1 MERIVQ
7 YLDELEDLVCA
18 VLTMKERIRRALQI
32 LFVVVTSLLLQAL
45 GILLALSQPPL
56 ALAAV
61 SLLIV
66 GMMYKSVTSPIT
78 QELVVS

>member
-18 VLTMKERIRRALQI
+18 MLTIKERIRRALQI
-32 LFVVVTSLLLQAL
+32 LVVLVTSLLFQAL

-56 ALAAV
+56 ALATV

-66 GMMYKSVTSPIT
+66 GMMYKSVTSPISR
-78 QELVVS
+78 ELVLS

>member
-18 VLTMKERIRRALQI
+18 MLTIKERIRRALQI
-32 LFVVVTSLLLQAL
+32 LFVLVTSLLLQAL

-66 GMMYKSVTSPIT
+66 GMMYKSVTSPISR
-78 QELVVS
+78 ELVLS

>member
-18 VLTMKERIRRALQI
+18 MLTVEERIRRALQV
-32 LFVVVTSLLLQAL
+32 LFVLVTSLLLQAL

-66 GMMYKSVTSPIT
+66 GMMYKSVTSPISR
-78 QELVVS
+78 ELVLS

>member
-18 VLTMKERIRRALQI
+18 MLTMKERIRRVLQI
-32 LFVVVTSLLLQAL
+32 LFVLITSLLLQAL
-45 GILLALSQPPL
+45 GILLAFSQPPL

-66 GMMYKSVTSPIT
+66 GMMYKSVTSPISR
-78 QELVVS
+78 ELVLS

>member
-1 MERIVQ
+1 LERIVQ

-18 VLTMKERIRRALQI
+18 MLTVEERIRRALQI
-32 LFVVVTSLLLQAL
+32 LFVLVTSLLLQAL

-66 GMMYKSVTSPIT
+66 GMMYKSVTSPISR
-78 QELVVS
+78 ELVLS

>member
-18 VLTMKERIRRALQI
+18 ILTVEERIRRALQI
-32 LFVVVTSLLLQAL
+32 LFVLVTSLLLQAL

-66 GMMYKSVTSPIT
+66 GMMYKSVTSPISR
-78 QELVVS
+78 ELVLS

>member
-1 MERIVQ
+1 LERIVQ

-18 VLTMKERIRRALQI
+18 MLTIKERIRRALQI
-32 LFVVVTSLLLQAL
+32 LFVLVTSLLLQAL

-66 GMMYKSVTSPIT
+66 GMMYKSVTSPISR
-78 QELVVS
+78 ELVLS

>member
-18 VLTMKERIRRALQI
+18 MLTMKERIRRALQI
-32 LFVVVTSLLLQAL
+32 LFVLITSLLLQAL

-66 GMMYKSVTSPIT
+66 GMMYKSVTSPISR
-78 QELVVS
+78 ELVLS